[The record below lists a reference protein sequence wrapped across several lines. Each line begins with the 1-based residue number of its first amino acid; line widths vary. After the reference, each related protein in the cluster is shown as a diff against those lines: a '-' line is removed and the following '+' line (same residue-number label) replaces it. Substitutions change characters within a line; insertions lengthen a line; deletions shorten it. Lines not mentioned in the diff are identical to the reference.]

1 MTDATLQG
9 RIRPKDRDA
18 IVQSLRAGVVPRVGQ
33 QHIQVGRVEE
43 VRALVR
49 DVERIAEGGS
59 AIRFVIGEY
68 GSGKTFFLNLIRS
81 IALEKRLVTLH
92 ADLNPDRRLH
102 ATDGKARSLYAELM
116 RNMATRAKPEGGAL
130 ASVVERFVSGALTDA
145 KSLNLNPEAVIRE
158 KLAAL
163 SELVGG
169 YDFAEVI
176 AAYWR
181 GHDSGNEV
189 LKADAVKWL
198 RGEFSTRTD
207 ARKSLGVRTIIDD
220 ADVYDQLKLLARFV
234 RLSGYDGLM
243 VCLDELVNLYKMA
256 NTKARASNYEQIL
269 RILNDCLQGTAE
281 GLGFILGGTPE
292 FLMDT
297 RKGLYSYEALQSRL
311 AQNTFAVGNLVD
323 YSSPVLRLAN
333 LTPEDLY
340 VLLTKLRHVY
350 STGDTSTQRL
360 PDEGLHSFMTHCS
373 ERIGEAYFRTPRS
386 TVTAFINLL
395 AVLEQNPTANWKE
408 LLGGVQLAVDVNPDL
423 APLTEAEAG
432 SLTAGA
438 DDELASFKL

>member
-1 MTDATLQG
+1 MTDATPQG
-9 RIRPKDRDA
+9 RIRPKDRDT

-33 QHIQVGRVEE
+33 QHIQVGRAEE

-116 RNMATRAKPEGGAL
+116 RNLSTRARPEGGAL
-130 ASVVERFVSGALTDA
+130 ASVVERFVSSALTDA
-145 KSLNLNPEAVIRE
+145 KSRELNPEVVIRE

-181 GHDSGNEV
+181 GHDTGNEV

-207 ARKSLGVRTIIDD
+207 ARKALGVRTIIDD
-220 ADVYDQLKLLARFV
+220 AEVYDQLKLLARFV

-269 RILNDCLQGTAE
+269 RILNDCLQGSAE

-297 RKGLYSYEALQSRL
+297 RRGLYSYEALQSRL
-311 AQNTFAVGNLVD
+311 AQNTFAVGHLVD

-350 STGDTSTQRL
+350 SAGDASAQRL
-360 PDEGLHSFMTHCS
+360 PDEGLHGFMTHCS

-395 AVLEQNPTANWKE
+395 AVLEQNPGADWKE
-408 LLGGVQLAVDVNPDL
+408 LLGGVELAADVNPDL
-423 APLTEAEAG
+423 APLGETEAGAPAAG
-432 SLTAGA
+432 V